1 MTCRRITFSSNPS
14 FSRRFVDE
22 SLQVKGGGAQV
33 RDVRDLKGV
42 LEREKAALGLFIS
55 LQEPTR
61 PMREEEASGGFYQ
74 SELWQRAYPKVQI
87 RTIEELLAGHD
98 FDLPPRQSAYQAAAR
113 VRRPEGEQTTLEELA
128 G

>member
-1 MTCRRITFSSNPS
+1 MVTH
-14 FSRRFVDE
+14 
-22 SLQVKGGGAQV
+22 
-33 RDVRDLKGV
+33 VRDLKGV
-42 LEREKAALGLFIS
+42 LDREKAALGLFIS

-74 SELWQRAYPKVQI
+74 SELWQRAYPRIQI
-87 RTIEELLAGHD
+87 RTIAQLLDGQD
-98 FDLPPRQSAYQAAAR
+98 FDLPPRQSAYQSAAR

>member
-1 MTCRRITFSSNPS
+1 MEGHVFGLAS
-14 FSRRFVDE
+14 FFLPFVAFPLASLLRF
-22 SLQVKGGGAQV
+22 
-33 RDVRDLKGV
+33 RDLKGV

-98 FDLPPRQSAYQAAAR
+98 FDLPPRQSAYQAASR
-113 VRRPEGEQTTLEELA
+113 VRRPEGEQTTLEQLA